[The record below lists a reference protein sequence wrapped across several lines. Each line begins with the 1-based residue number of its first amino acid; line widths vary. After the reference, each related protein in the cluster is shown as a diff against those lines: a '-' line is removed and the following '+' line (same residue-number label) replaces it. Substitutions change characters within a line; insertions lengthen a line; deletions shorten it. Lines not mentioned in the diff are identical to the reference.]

1 LISRLTGDP
10 VLRTIAVVTAL
21 YFAQSLLLPVV
32 LAFLLSLAL
41 TPVVDRLHAWGVKRS
56 LAVLLSVLLTLGAA
70 GGLGWL
76 VTGQLVG
83 LAKSLPAH
91 RERILART
99 ESLGPLGRAM
109 REAYARFQAT
119 VQSGVPATGEDQGK
133 ETPPREKPPEAAAP
147 RGGEP
152 MGSSEIAQT
161 LKSVVTALAGTLGN
175 FFIVMVL
182 VLLFL
187 GSQEDLR
194 DRGLKLFQERGLKVN
209 RAQFSEIGDK
219 ISKYLISEVVVNAAY
234 GGLVGVAMVVLGV
247 EQPLFWGLL
256 AFLFRFIPY
265 IGIWLVATL
274 TFLLSLA
281 TTDAWGKPLGLLAF
295 WVVLEVATANL
306 VELRVYGRRTRITTL
321 GVMLSA
327 LFWSWLWGVV
337 GLILAT
343 PMTASLAVFGAR
355 VPGLRW
361 LHLLIAVEPVG
372 EPPEVEPTP

>member
-1 LISRLTGDP
+1 MISRLTGDP

>member
-1 LISRLTGDP
+1 MISRLTGDP

-281 TTDAWGKPLGLLAF
+281 TTDAWGKPLG
-295 WVVLEVATANL
+295 
-306 VELRVYGRRTRITTL
+306 
-321 GVMLSA
+321 
-327 LFWSWLWGVV
+327 
-337 GLILAT
+337 
-343 PMTASLAVFGAR
+343 
-355 VPGLRW
+355 
-361 LHLLIAVEPVG
+361 
-372 EPPEVEPTP
+372 